1 MDVVKGGGCSQAAG
15 SKLRSNSKQS
25 GSEGEK
31 DSGKQQRVRREN
43 STGVSL
49 ENVRNEKD
57 KRTETG
63 VKKSSLF
70 SQCLF

>member
-15 SKLRSNSKQS
+15 SKLRSNSKQNER
-25 GSEGEK
+25 EGEK
-31 DSGKQQRVRREN
+31 DYGRHQRIRKQN

-49 ENVRNEKD
+49 GNVRNEKD
-57 KRTETG
+57 RWTETG
-63 VKKSSLF
+63 IKKSSLL